1 MIGQTISHYRVV
13 EKLGGGGMG
22 VVYKAEDTELGRF
35 VALKFLPDDVA
46 QDPQASERFRR
57 EARAAS
63 ALNHPNI
70 CTIYE
75 IASHNGRSFIAM
87 EYLEGST
94 LRHRISGKPMDSESI
109 LDLGIQIADALDA
122 AHAKGIVHR
131 DIKPANIFVTKRDQ
145 AKILDFGLAK
155 INFTPHSAGHSAATI
170 ESEER
175 LTSPGST
182 MGTVAYMSPEQVR
195 GKDLDSRTDLFSFG
209 AVLYEMCTG
218 MLPFRGDTSGTTFDS
233 ILNRAPVSVLRLN
246 PDIPPKVEEIIGKCL
261 EKDRS
266 LRYQH
271 ASDIRADLQRLK
283 RDTESGKSV
292 STGPA
297 QSSKRLS
304 TLTKI
309 LIAAAAF
316 VAVAAAF
323 LFFFSS
329 HAGEKIAIDS
339 IAVLPITDA
348 DAKSDSQFLGDG
360 ITSSLIDSLSQL
372 PHLKVMSRS
381 SVTQYKNKDVDPK
394 TVGQQLSVKA
404 VLTGQLLQQ
413 GDDLNLT
420 VELVNASDDSHIW
433 GRHYARKA
441 SEILSL
447 QQELARN
454 LSEQLSPTLS
464 KDAKDKL
471 AKQGTADPEAYQ
483 LYVKGQTYQDTLN
496 ADGWKKSAEFFEKAI
511 AKDPNYAAA
520 YAGLAHSY
528 AWLGFFGVLPVKE
541 AVQKANEAANKAVQL
556 DTSNAAAHSALG
568 YAAMFAWD
576 WPTAERELR
585 RALELNPSFPQ
596 AHFYYGQYLATQGKL
611 EESVVEHKRAL
622 ELDPVSQVYNQGL
635 CAIYESAHH
644 YDLSIQ
650 QCLKLAAAY
659 PDVSMPHNELS
670 ADYKEQKNYA
680 KAIDELQ
687 KEMQLNGDRELADIF
702 GKAYAASGWTGV
714 LRKETEVYQ
723 SAKYYDSGTVAD
735 AYANLG
741 EKDKAFIWLN
751 KAVDEHAP
759 LFIKSD
765 TDFDSLHDDPR
776 YAAILQRMGLPQ

>member
-1 MIGQTISHYRVV
+1 MTFVV
-13 EKLGGGGMG
+13 
-22 VVYKAEDTELGRF
+22 
-35 VALKFLPDDVA
+35 
-46 QDPQASERFRR
+46 
-57 EARAAS
+57 AS
-63 ALNHPNI
+63 A
-70 CTIYE
+70 
-75 IASHNGRSFIAM
+75 
-87 EYLEGST
+87 
-94 LRHRISGKPMDSESI
+94 
-109 LDLGIQIADALDA
+109 AL
-122 AHAKGIVHR
+122 
-131 DIKPANIFVTKRDQ
+131 
-145 AKILDFGLAK
+145 
-155 INFTPHSAGHSAATI
+155 
-170 ESEER
+170 
-175 LTSPGST
+175 
-182 MGTVAYMSPEQVR
+182 
-195 GKDLDSRTDLFSFG
+195 LF
-209 AVLYEMCTG
+209 L
-218 MLPFRGDTSGTTFDS
+218 
-233 ILNRAPVSVLRLN
+233 
-246 PDIPPKVEEIIGKCL
+246 
-261 EKDRS
+261 
-266 LRYQH
+266 
-271 ASDIRADLQRLK
+271 
-283 RDTESGKSV
+283 
-292 STGPA
+292 
-297 QSSKRLS
+297 
-304 TLTKI
+304 
-309 LIAAAAF
+309 
-316 VAVAAAF
+316 
-323 LFFFSS
+323 FSS

-339 IAVLPITDA
+339 IAVLPITGA
-348 DAKSDSQFLGDG
+348 NSNSDSQVLGDG

-394 TVGQQLSVKA
+394 IVGQQLSVKA
-404 VLTGQLLQQ
+404 VLTGQLIQQ

-433 GRHYARKA
+433 GRQYARKA
-441 SEILSL
+441 SEILPL

-511 AKDPNYAAA
+511 ARDPNYAAA

-528 AWLGFFGVLPVKE
+528 AWLGFFGEIPAKE

-556 DTSNAAAHSALG
+556 DSSNAAAHSALG

-576 WPTAERELR
+576 WSTSQRELR

-596 AHFYYGQYLATQGKL
+596 AHFYYGQYLASQGNL

-635 CAIYESAHH
+635 CAIYESAHQ

-650 QCLKLAAAY
+650 QCLKFAAAY
-659 PDVSMPHNELS
+659 PDVSMPHHELS

-687 KEMQLNGDRELADIF
+687 KEMQLNGNRELADIF

-714 LRKETEVYQ
+714 LRKEAELYQ
-723 SAKYYDSGTVAD
+723 TAKYDDSAAVAD

-751 KAVDEHAP
+751 KAVDEHSP
-759 LFIKSD
+759 LFINSD